1 MISLGV
7 ASWLFDAWRG
17 VFYPEALPR
26 TQYLAYYAR
35 HFRTVQVNSSF
46 YGQPR
51 PTTVDK
57 WLQSTPGG
65 FTFCLKFPRTISHE
79 KRLVNCEA
87 ETLSFLDLLRRLG
100 NRAAPALLQLP
111 PSLNRQRDG
120 RALADYL
127 AWIAPRLDG
136 LCLAVEVR
144 SPDLMTPA
152 FAAYVAGLG
161 IGLAL
166 VDRVGTADLFD
177 AWLALVEQ
185 GSAPDFALIRWIGD
199 DKDGPT
205 GDREIAFPRDA
216 DLDCWTTRLA
226 TLDGLGVDVFGYM
239 HNPYEGH
246 SPASVRRLEERL
258 QAVVD
263 LPTWAPPPVASRPA
277 QMSLF
282 E

>member
-7 ASWLFDAWRG
+7 SSWLFDAWRG
-17 VFYPEALPR
+17 VFYPEGLPR
-26 TQYLAYYAR
+26 SQYLAYYAR

-51 PTTVDK
+51 ATTVDN
-57 WLQSTPGG
+57 WLQTTPEG
-65 FTFCLKFPRTISHE
+65 FTFCLKFPQIISHE
-79 KRLVNCEA
+79 KRLVDCEE
-87 ETLSFLDLLRRLG
+87 ETVDFLALLHRLG
-100 NRAAPALLQLP
+100 DRAAPALLQLP
-111 PSLNRQRDG
+111 PSLSRRSHG

-127 AWIAPRLDG
+127 AWIAPRLEG
-136 LCLAVEVR
+136 LRLAVEVR
-144 SPDLMTPA
+144 APDLMTPA

-161 IGLAL
+161 LGLTL
-166 VDRVGTADLFD
+166 VDRVGTADMFD

-185 GSAPDFALIRWIGD
+185 GDAPDFTLIRWIGD
-199 DKDGPT
+199 DKNAPT
-205 GDREIAFPRDA
+205 GDREITFPRDA
-216 DLDCWTTRLA
+216 DLDRWTRRIA
-226 TLDGLGVDVFGYM
+226 VLDRLGVDVFGYM

-258 QAVVD
+258 RNLMD
-263 LPTWAPPPVASRPA
+263 LPAWKPPPLEKEPA

>member
-35 HFRTVQVNSSF
+35 RFRTVQVNSSF

-51 PTTVDK
+51 PTTVDN
-57 WLQSTPGG
+57 WLQTTPDG
-65 FTFCLKFPRTISHE
+65 FTFCLKLPQAISHE
-79 KRLVNCEA
+79 KRLVDCEA
-87 ETLSFLDLLRRLG
+87 ETLSFLDLLRKLG

-111 PSLNRQRDG
+111 PSLSRQRDG

-127 AWIAPRLDG
+127 AWIAGRLDG
-136 LCLAVEVR
+136 LRLAVEVR

-161 IGLAL
+161 IGLTL

-185 GSAPDFALIRWIGD
+185 GNAPDFALIRWIGD
-199 DKDGPT
+199 DKDGPV
-205 GDREIAFPRDA
+205 GDREITSPRDA
-216 DLDCWTTRLA
+216 DLDRWTRRLA
-226 TLDGLGVDVFGYM
+226 ILDGLDVDVFGYM

-246 SPASVRRLEERL
+246 SPASVHRLEERL
-258 QAVVD
+258 RAVVD
-263 LPTWAPPPVASRPA
+263 LPAWTPPPIESQSA